1 MAPVVPDRLPAM
13 LFLAALVHGILII
26 GVTFNAAIT
35 DQFADAISLE
45 VTIVADPDQQI
56 DRPDEAAYLAQAS
69 QEGGGNITDQ
79 IRPSAPL
86 QSAMPV
92 DNQGSEDGTALSD
105 AQAHQRSADEVL
117 ATDNPSDRQV
127 AIDPR
132 TEPQPEDSIAVAMEA
147 GSEITLPLPQ
157 EDKASFLLTDDDPQQ
172 LIISADT
179 RESVAA
185 AYLDSWKRRI
195 EAVGAA
201 YLPELGDNRR
211 PDRQPH
217 AARANRRI
225 RRASRSCR
233 QQMQAAPRCSISH
246 RSTSS
251 SVHRPSMSFPSQW
264 RTNTTLSP
272 SNTSSCS
279 RSNLYAATDG
289 PILSI
294 CKRHDSLTN
303 QLLIAMPGMLDPNFS
318 TTVTLICE
326 HNDEG
331 ALGIV
336 INRPTTLKLG
346 GLFEQLCR

>member
-1 MAPVVPDRLPAM
+1 MANPAISVDPLDELRLMAPVVPDRLPAM

-35 DQFADAISLE
+35 EQFADAISLE

-86 QSAMPV
+86 QSALPV

-105 AQAHQRSADEVL
+105 AQAHERSADEVL
-117 ATDNPSDRQV
+117 ATENSSDRQV

-132 TEPQPEDSIAVAMEA
+132 TAPQPEDSIAVAMEA
-147 GSEITLPLPQ
+147 GSEVTLPLPQ

-185 AYLDSWKRRI
+185 VYLDSWKRRI

-201 YLPELGDNRR
+201 YLPELGGIGDLTGS
-211 PDRQPH
+211 PTLLV
-217 AARANRRI
+217 RI
-225 RRASRSCR
+225 AESGELIEASVSRTSGSTLLDLASVDIIQRAS
-233 QQMQAAPRCSISH
+233 PFDE
-246 RSTSS
+246 
-251 SVHRPSMSFPSQW
+251 FPE
-264 RTNTTLSP
+264 P
-272 SNTSSCS
+272 MADE
-279 RSNLYAATDG
+279 YD
-289 PILSI
+289 
-294 CKRHDSLTN
+294 
-303 QLLIAMPGMLDPNFS
+303 
-318 TTVTLICE
+318 TVAFE
-326 HNDEG
+326 Y
-331 ALGIV
+331 
-336 INRPTTLKLG
+336 KF
-346 GLFEQLCR
+346 LFTEQLVRSD